1 MRIVDCGLKNN
12 TWYNPVTMKPLISC
26 LILLI
31 LAMDAAPFPLDSVLA
46 RGDSCLN
53 IAWTPDSTNTKPD
66 WYSTWGSLCTGSD
79 TIYRHCDFKPGAAY
93 RGICYSYGGEDPSL
107 VFRDKV
113 HRGFLVGSHLC
124 HYSSFGDPTPVVA
137 GTDCSGFVCYIWNVP
152 RVATGTLAQ
161 KYTSIQKSELV
172 PGDILVK
179 ASSHTVLI
187 VETID
192 PTHFLIWESTSA
204 VNGCRERVIDI
215 NTAEWSAYVAR
226 RNNSIVSTLDGN
238 RQQPPQPFFFRI
250 QTFRGGKTIQTNF
263 ARPFCGTIEIR
274 TTGGR
279 TISRN
284 AIVTAPGTVRYPL
297 EKPLACGMYI
307 ATAGDKSGM
316 SRLSV
321 PFSVTR

>member
-1 MRIVDCGLKNN
+1 MRIVGLKNN
-12 TWYNPVTMKPLISC
+12 TRYNPVTMNPLISG

-31 LAMDAAPFPLDSVLA
+31 LAMDAAPFPLDSVFA

-53 IAWTPDSTNTKPD
+53 VVWAPDSLNTRPD
-66 WYSTWGSLCTGSD
+66 WYGTWGTLCTGSD
-79 TIYRHCDFKPGAAY
+79 SIYRHCDFKPGDTY
-93 RGICYSYGGEDPSL
+93 RGICYSYGGEDPYL

-113 HRGFLVGSHLC
+113 KRGFLVGSHLC
-124 HYSSFGDPTPVVA
+124 HYSSFGDPTPVIA
-137 GTDCSGFVCYIWNVP
+137 GTDCSGFVCYVWNVP

-179 ASSHTVLI
+179 AGSHTVLI

-215 NTAEWSAYVAR
+215 TAAEWSAYVAR
-226 RNNSIVSTLDGN
+226 RNNSIVSALSGKS
-238 RQQPPQPFFFRI
+238 PQRPQHALFRI
-250 QTFRGGKTIQTNF
+250 HASRGGETILLNF
-263 ARPFCGTIEIR
+263 SRPFSGIIEIR
-274 TTGGR
+274 NTAGR
-279 TISRN
+279 TMSRN
-284 AIVTAPGTVRYPL
+284 AFTEKLGPVRYTL

-307 ATAGDKSGM
+307 AAATDKPGM
-316 SRLSV
+316 SGPCV
-321 PFSVTR
+321 TFSVIR